1 MKAQIENKVMSSLLL
16 YVDNVIAK
24 EGEAFSNQNTK
35 FFKSPSRYKS
45 FDCFSAPYKQ
55 LISDTSVSGANI
67 MSAIT
72 VNGIAYS
79 GAYHINYREGNIY
92 FPSGAVSSSANVSGS
107 YSVKDF
113 NAYLTSALEE
123 ELIFESKIST
133 KSKFNQTLTG
143 LNDDTETYP
152 AVFVK
157 NNGYTYK
164 PFSLGGEE
172 NMVFNARMIIMADS
186 QFNADA
192 ITSILMESIRGYI
205 PLVDNS
211 ELPFNA
217 LGASHFNDGQPGQN
231 TAGYNYSALT
241 TGKIDQNALFIKEAT
256 SLRNFPSKNL
266 GDEHVNRDL
275 YPAIV
280 DYTLELPRTIL

>member
-16 YVDNVIAK
+16 YVDNVIAQK
-24 EGEAFSNQNTK
+24 GEAFSSQNTK
-35 FFKSPSRYKS
+35 FFKSPSKYKA

-55 LISDTSVSGANI
+55 LISDSSISGASV

-72 VNGIAYS
+72 VGGSTYT

-92 FPSGAVSSSANVSGS
+92 FPSGAVSNTANVSGA
-107 YSVKDF
+107 YSIKDF
-113 NAYLTSALEE
+113 NSYLTSALEE
-123 ELIFESKIST
+123 ELLFESKIST
-133 KSKFNQTLTG
+133 RSKFNQTLTG
-143 LNDDTETYP
+143 LNNNIETYP

-157 NNGYTYK
+157 NNGYTYL
-164 PFSLGGEE
+164 PFALGGEE
-172 NMVFNARMIIMADS
+172 NMVFNARIIIMADS

-192 ITSILMESIRGYI
+192 VTSILMESVREYI
-205 PLVDNS
+205 PLVGNS

-217 LGASHFNDGQPGQN
+217 LGASHFYDGQSGQN
-231 TAGYNYSALT
+231 TAGYNYTNLT

-280 DYTLELPRTIL
+280 DYTLEFPRTIT